1 MRETIGQQKYNLI
14 INSLLDAN
22 MSLRYTLGAHDLP
35 FSGTFFQYRTSVLN
49 WCPIGRNATLEDRK
63 QWIEYDKKFNL
74 IGYSQPFKFMD
85 GRIEFCCGMAMHPD
99 GNDVYITFGFQDN
112 TAYLVQVPG
121 SYLEENLSLPE
132 E

>member
-1 MRETIGQQKYNLI
+1 MKDKLDFQLDPRGSSQM
-14 INSLLDAN
+14 INYKDGYLTVVHECDYWHNNKDDRDAHYYHRF
-22 MSLRYTLGAHDLP
+22 M
-35 FSGTFFQYRTSVLN
+35 Q
-49 WCPIGRNATLEDRK
+49 
-63 QWIEYDKKFNL
+63 YDKKFNL